1 MNLEEAKLV
10 IKDNQYRI
18 GTKDEAG
25 FSVDAILAVPKKE
38 SLRNVFFKN
47 YLESRDL
54 DLATIPLGNEEFEV
68 WTIDL
73 KHVYENGV
81 LFYNKIAE

>member
-38 SLRNVFFKN
+38 SLKDVFFKK
-47 YLESRDL
+47 YLETRDL
-54 DLATIPLGNEEFEV
+54 DLAIIPLGNEEFEV